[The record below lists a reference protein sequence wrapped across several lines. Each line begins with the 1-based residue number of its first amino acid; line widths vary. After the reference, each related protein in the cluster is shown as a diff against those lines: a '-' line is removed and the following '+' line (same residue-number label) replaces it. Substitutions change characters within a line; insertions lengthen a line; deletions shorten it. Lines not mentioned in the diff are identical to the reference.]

1 MKNDLVKLQFCVPH
15 VTHVT
20 FLEILGK
27 QRRKVEGGEGGV
39 TNAPLK
45 KNQSNNTSIKEQIDL
60 RNTKYCTLHFLKFSF
75 LSDER
80 LSAN

>member
-45 KNQSNNTSIKEQIDL
+45 KNQSNNTSIKAEQIDL
-60 RNTKYCTLHFLKFSF
+60 RNT
-75 LSDER
+75 
-80 LSAN
+80 